1 MFVDNDVIVLGISG
15 DSVSNQQLFKKANNL
30 NFTLLADIK
39 GDTAKKFGVNL
50 RKGGSIPK
58 TIGGEDF
65 VLVRGVTPARW
76 TFIIGKDGNV
86 AYKNTSV
93 KAGQDSKDVLETLK
107 ALKAKSG

>member
-15 DSVSNQQLFKKANNL
+15 DSVSNQQLFKKANHL

-39 GDTAKKFGVNL
+39 GDTAKKFGVSL

-58 TIGGEDF
+58 TIGGEEF
-65 VLVRGVTPARW
+65 ILVRGVTPARW
-76 TFIIGKDGNV
+76 TFIIGKNGKL

>member
-1 MFVDNDVIVLGISG
+1 LFVDNDVIVLGVSG

-50 RKGGSIPK
+50 RKGGSISK
-58 TIGGEDF
+58 TIGDEEF
-65 VLVRGVTPARW
+65 LLVRGVTPARW
-76 TFIIGKDGNV
+76 TFIIGKDGKL

-93 KAGQDSKDVLETLK
+93 KAGQDSKDVLKTIKELQ
-107 ALKAKSG
+107 AKDS

>member
-1 MFVDNDVIVLGISG
+1 M
-15 DSVSNQQLFKKANNL
+15 SNQQLFKKEHHL

-50 RKGGSIPK
+50 RKGGSITK
-58 TIGGEDF
+58 TIGDQDL

-76 TFIIGKDGNV
+76 TFIIGKDGKL
-86 AYKNTSV
+86 AYKNTS
-93 KAGQDSKDVLETLK
+93 ANSRQDSKDVLETLK